1 MKTPRFVISIS
12 KANVLKLQL
21 MTLAMDRIIALSESS
36 PQILE
41 IDADRFASFMQR
53 KPIWQYF
60 SIKQDS
66 YLTKTNEEKTR
77 MINEYYKY
85 MVKGKRF
92 LFDFFFIGM
101 PVKKTAWF

>member
-1 MKTPRFVISIS
+1 
-12 KANVLKLQL
+12 
-21 MTLAMDRIIALSESS
+21 MTLAMDRIIVLSESS

-41 IDADRFASFMQR
+41 VDADRFASFMQR

-60 SIKQDS
+60 STTQDS
-66 YLTKTNEEKTR
+66 YLTKTNEKKTR

-92 LFDFFFIGM
+92 LFDFFGIGKK